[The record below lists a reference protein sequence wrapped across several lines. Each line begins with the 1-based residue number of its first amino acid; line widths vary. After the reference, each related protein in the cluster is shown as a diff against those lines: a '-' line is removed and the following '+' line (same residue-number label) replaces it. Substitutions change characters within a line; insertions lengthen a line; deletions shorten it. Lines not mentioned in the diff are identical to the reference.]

1 MTHKAMKFL
10 KQYFYNVF
18 NSWKSDVDR
27 KSLSFH
33 EVNKNALVLDLGCG
47 NGEMTMMFANKI
59 RCRNKVVGLEGIRA
73 LIPEAKKRGV
83 DCRWANLEEKLPY
96 TGETFDVVISHFSLE
111 HLLNIDGF
119 LSEIR
124 RVLKP
129 QGYAVIATDNL
140 SSWANIVAMIL
151 GYHPFSLTPGISDV
165 VLGNPFA
172 LHIGESGVTWA
183 NKQSLGIR
191 EERLQGTQGHIR
203 VLAYQALKDLI
214 YHHNLIL
221 EKITGAGYLFFGG
234 TLASILSS
242 LDPRRAHF
250 LVVKLRKT

>member
-1 MTHKAMKFL
+1 MKFL

-18 NSWKSDVDR
+18 SNWKSDVDE
-27 KSLSFH
+27 KSLRFH

-47 NGEMTMMFANKI
+47 DGEMTMVFANKI
-59 RCRNKVVGLEGIRA
+59 RCKKRVIGLEGIRA
-73 LIPEAKKRGV
+73 LILEAKKRGL
-83 DCRWANLEEKLPY
+83 DCRWANLEEKIPY
-96 TGETFDVVISHFSLE
+96 ASETFDVIISHFSLE

-124 RVLKP
+124 RILKP
-129 QGYAVIATDNL
+129 QGYAVLATDNL

-151 GYHPFSLTPGISDV
+151 GYHPFSLTPGIGNV

-172 LHIGESGVTWA
+172 LHIGESGLTWA
-183 NKQSLGIR
+183 RKR
-191 EERLQGTQGHIR
+191 ELDKKEKKIEGTRGHIR
-203 VLAYQALKDLI
+203 VLAFQALKELV
-214 YHHNLIL
+214 YHHGLIP

-242 LDPRRAHF
+242 LDPRHAHF
-250 LVVKLRKT
+250 LVVKVRKT